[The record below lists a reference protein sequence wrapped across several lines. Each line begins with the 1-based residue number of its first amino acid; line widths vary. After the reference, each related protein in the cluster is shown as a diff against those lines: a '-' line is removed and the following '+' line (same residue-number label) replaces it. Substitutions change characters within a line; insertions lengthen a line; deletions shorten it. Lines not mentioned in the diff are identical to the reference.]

1 MTIRDDMGMV
11 QVALARIADP
21 TERERTTEAFHRIIL
36 EMYDMKARIRSAKET
51 LADIREQ
58 LESQMEFW
66 KPDGDKA

>member
-36 EMYDMKARIRSAKET
+36 EMYDMKARIRSAQET

-58 LESQMEFW
+58 LESQMDLW
-66 KPDGDKA
+66 KPDGGKA